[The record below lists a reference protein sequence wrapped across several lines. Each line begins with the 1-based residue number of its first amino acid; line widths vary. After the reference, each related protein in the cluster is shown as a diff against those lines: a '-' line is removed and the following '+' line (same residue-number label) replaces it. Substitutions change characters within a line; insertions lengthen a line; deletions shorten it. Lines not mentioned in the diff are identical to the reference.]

1 MGIQKVCVLGAGTMG
16 SGIAAHLAN
25 IGFQVSLLDRTVDEA
40 GAAFERAK
48 KIRPPHFY
56 LAETAEAVRIGGVS
70 DHHDWIAEADW
81 VCEAIIEKPE
91 AKKALY
97 AEVDPLLRPDA
108 FITTNTS
115 GLEISLLAEG
125 RSESFRRRFLGTH
138 FFNPPRYLKLLEL
151 IPTGETAPEVVQAVA
166 AFLNG
171 PAARRVVL
179 AKDTPGFIANR
190 YGMWS
195 MYKAIHVAEK
205 LQLTIEQ
212 VDEITGPFLGRP
224 RSGSFRLNDLVGLD
238 IMEDIARNIME
249 RCPHDSHVGV
259 LRTPA
264 SLAYLKEKG
273 WIGAKAGQGY
283 TRKEGKEFLSFD
295 LTTLAYRNRLEP
307 DLPTVKELGRSP
319 LSTRI
324 TEGLKRKDET
334 GEFLREYLL
343 PTLQYADA
351 LKEEIS
357 HNVQDF
363 DRVMKW
369 GFGWEAGPFEMID
382 MLGGGEPWYQPAA
395 VRSYFGGLEA
405 LPAEPEF
412 AQIHDFPLVEKR
424 ETFSIRDLGDGVTAL
439 ALTTKMGT
447 ISPRTVAE
455 LTDVLS
461 GGSLSRIVF
470 TSEAK
475 HFSAGFDL
483 RFFLERIEERDWAGV
498 DSAIHAFQQL
508 GLLFGKTPSVAAV
521 YGYCLGGGLEM
532 AASCSLMAAA
542 PESQIGLPESR
553 VGLVPGGTGT
563 VLMSL
568 RGQSSAKALAE
579 KTALLARGVVSDNAD
594 HARKLGYLRRE
605 DVVVYQQDS
614 LIARAKELALEAKPV
629 AHPTWSRIAGP
640 VTGMI
645 DQMVEADKSAGSAT
659 DHDAFISRRL
669 IEPMV
674 KATTFDEALA
684 AERRV
689 FIELCQ
695 EGLSQARIRHML
707 ETGKPLRN

>member
-1 MGIQKVCVLGAGTMG
+1 MG

-25 IGFQVSLLDRTVDEA
+25 IGFQVSLLDRTADDA
-40 GAAFERAK
+40 RSAFERAK
-48 KIRPPHFY
+48 KLRPPHFY
-56 LAETAEAVRIGGVS
+56 LPETAETVSVGGVS

-97 AEVDPLLRPDA
+97 AELDPLLRPDA

-125 RSESFRRRFLGTH
+125 RSDSFRRRFLGTH

-151 IPTGETAPEVVQAVA
+151 IPTGETDPGVVEAVA

-195 MYKAIHVAEK
+195 MFKAIHVAEK
-205 LQLTIEQ
+205 LHLTIEQ
-212 VDEITGPFLGRP
+212 VDEITGPYLGRP

-238 IMEDIARNIME
+238 IMEDIARNIIE
-249 RCPHDSHVGV
+249 RCPHDPHLDV

-264 SLAYLKEKG
+264 SIAYLKEKG
-273 WIGAKAGQGY
+273 WIGSKAGQGY

-307 DLPTVKELGRSP
+307 DLPTIKELGRSS
-319 LSTRI
+319 LSVRI

-334 GEFLREYLL
+334 GEFLREYLV
-343 PTLQYADA
+343 PTLQYAVA

-382 MLGGGEPWYQPAA
+382 MLGDGEPWYRSGS
-395 VRSYFGGLEA
+395 VRSYNGGITS
-405 LPAEPEF
+405 LPPEPQF
-412 AQIHDFPLVEKR
+412 ARVQDYPLVDSR
-424 ETFSIRDLGDGVTAL
+424 ETFSIRNLGDGVTAL

-447 ISPRTVAE
+447 ISPRTVVE
-455 LTDVLS
+455 LTEVLS
-461 GGSLSRIVF
+461 SGSLTRVVF

-483 RFFLERIEERDWAGV
+483 RFFLERIEAKDWAGIEK
-498 DSAIHAFQQL
+498 AIHEFQQL
-508 GLLFGKTPSVAAV
+508 GLLFGQIPSVAAV
-521 YGYCLGGGLEM
+521 FGYCLGGGLEM
-532 AASCSLMAAA
+532 AASCSMIAAA

-568 RGQSSAKALAE
+568 RGQSSARGLAE
-579 KTALLARGVVSDNAD
+579 KVVLLTRGVVSENAD
-594 HARKLGYLRRE
+594 HARKVGYLRRE
-605 DVVVYQQDS
+605 DAVVYQQDS
-614 LIARAKELALEAKPV
+614 LFSQAKRLALAAKPV
-629 AHPTWSRIAGP
+629 AHPTWSKIAGP
-640 VTGMI
+640 VIGMI
-645 DQMVEADKSAGSAT
+645 DQMVESDRASGNASEY
-659 DHDAFISRRL
+659 DALISHRL
-669 IEPMV
+669 IESMV
-674 KATTFDEALA
+674 KSSSFEEALA